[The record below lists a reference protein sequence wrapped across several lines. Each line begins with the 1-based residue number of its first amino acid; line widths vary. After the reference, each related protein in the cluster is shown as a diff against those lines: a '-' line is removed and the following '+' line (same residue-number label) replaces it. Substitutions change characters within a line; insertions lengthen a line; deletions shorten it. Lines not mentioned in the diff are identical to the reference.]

1 MDIDLLKT
9 FLELNRTRHFG
20 RAAENLF
27 ISQSAVSARIKQLED
42 SIGAPLFTRDRNNI
56 QLTAVGE
63 KMVRHADAIVMAWGR
78 VKQDVILQDAM
89 TDSLVIAGVPSLWD
103 VFMQTW
109 LTKMYSALRK
119 TAIHAEV
126 LGQDQLLRQL
136 LNGTVELGFG
146 FESPRIG
153 ELQVDE
159 IMQFE
164 LIMVS
169 SETGITAEKA
179 LSNNYVQV
187 NWGTSFATAH
197 VRHFPNAPAARLHVG
212 VGRIA
217 REFLLSSSGSAYI
230 AEPMVR
236 DDISARR
243 LHRVENAPVIHR
255 TAFAMYKPGSDKQ
268 SMINRAIKLARAS

>member
-103 VFMQTW
+103 VFMQNW
-109 LTKMYSALRK
+109 LSKMSATLRK

-126 LGQDQLLRQL
+126 LGQEQLLRQL

-159 IMQFE
+159 ILQFE

-169 SETGITAEKA
+169 SEASMTAAKA
-179 LSNNYVQV
+179 LDRNYILV

-197 VRHFPNAPAARLHVG
+197 VRYFPNAPAARLHVG

-217 REFLLSSSGSAYI
+217 HEFLLKSGGSAYI

-236 DDISARR
+236 HDISAQR
-243 LHRVENAPVIHR
+243 LFRIEDAPVIHR
-255 TAFAMYKPGSDKQ
+255 TAFAMYNPGTDKQ
-268 SMINRAIKLARAS
+268 AMINKAIKLARAS

>member
-1 MDIDLLKT
+1 VDIDLLKT

-89 TDSLVIAGVPSLWD
+89 TDSLIVAGVPSLWD

-109 LTKMYSALRK
+109 LAKMYSSLRK

-146 FESPRIG
+146 FESPQVG

-159 IMQFE
+159 ILQFE

-169 SETGITAEKA
+169 SEAGLSAEQA
-179 LSNNYVQV
+179 LGRNYIQV

-197 VRHFPNAPAARLHVG
+197 VRHFPNAPSTRLHVG

-217 REFLLSSSGSAYI
+217 HEFLLASGGSAYL

-236 DDISARR
+236 EDITAHK
-243 LHRVENAPVIHR
+243 LHRVEDAPVIHR
-255 TAFAMYKPGSDKQ
+255 TAFAMYHPGSDKH
-268 SMINRAIKLARAS
+268 SMIERAIKLAKSS

>member
-1 MDIDLLKT
+1 LDIDLLKT

-42 SIGAPLFTRDRNNI
+42 SIGTPLFTRDRNNI

-63 KMVRHADAIVMAWGR
+63 KMVRHAESIVMAWCR
-78 VKQDVILQDAM
+78 IKQDVILQDEM

-103 VFMQTW
+103 VFMQNW
-109 LTKMYSALRK
+109 LSKIYSNLRK

-146 FESPRIG
+146 FESPQVG
-153 ELQVDE
+153 ELQVEE
-159 IMQFE
+159 IMRFE

-169 SETGITAEKA
+169 SQAGITAGKA
-179 LSNNYVQV
+179 LGHNYVQV

-197 VRHFPNAPAARLHVG
+197 ARHFPNAPAARLHVG

-217 REFLLSSSGSAYI
+217 RDFLLKSGGSAYI

-236 DDISARR
+236 EDLNEQR
-243 LHRVENAPVIHR
+243 LYKVEEAAVIHR
-255 TAFAMYKPGSDKQ
+255 TAFAMYKSGSEKQ
-268 SMINRAIKLARAS
+268 AMINKAIKLAKSC